1 MGRAGSM
8 TRLPFW
14 KTKTLD
20 QMTRKEWESL
30 CDGCAKCCIVKFED
44 EETGALAY
52 TNLHCKLLD
61 GSTCQC
67 SDYRNRKKYV
77 PDCVKLTPESVAAVD
92 WLPDSCAYRLVQDG
106 KDLPDWHH
114 LVCGDRNRIHEEGHS
129 VRGRTISEEDISEED
144 QEDYI
149 IDWEGSPP

>member
-1 MGRAGSM
+1 M
-8 TRLPFW
+8 TRPPFW

-67 SDYRNRKKYV
+67 SDYKNRKKYV
-77 PDCVKLTPESVAAVD
+77 PDCVQLTPAAVESVD

-114 LVCGDRNRIHEEGHS
+114 LVCGDRERIHAEGHS
-129 VRGRTISEEDISEED
+129 VRGRTVSEDTVPEDD
-144 QEDYI
+144 QENYI
-149 IDWEGSPP
+149 VDWEGNPP

>member
-1 MGRAGSM
+1 M

-14 KTKTLD
+14 KTKTLEE
-20 QMTRKEWESL
+20 MTRKEWESL
-30 CDGCAKCCIVKFED
+30 CDGCAKCCLVKFED

-52 TNLHCKLLD
+52 TNLHCRLLD

-67 SDYRNRKKYV
+67 SDYKSRKKYV
-77 PDCVKLTPESVAAVD
+77 PDCVKLTPASVASVD

-129 VRGRTISEEDISEED
+129 VRGRTISEEGISEED

>member
-1 MGRAGSM
+1 M

-20 QMTRKEWESL
+20 EMTRKEWESL
-30 CDGCAKCCIVKFED
+30 CDGCAKCCLVKFED

-61 GSTCQC
+61 GNTCQC
-67 SDYRNRKKYV
+67 SDYKNRKKYV
-77 PDCVKLTPESVAAVD
+77 PDCVKLTPASVAAVD

-129 VRGRTISEEDISEED
+129 VRGRTISEEGISEED

>member
-1 MGRAGSM
+1 M

-52 TNLHCKLLD
+52 TNLRCRLLD
-61 GSTCQC
+61 GNTCQC
-67 SDYRNRKKYV
+67 SDYKNRKKYV

-92 WLPDSCAYRLVQDG
+92 WLPDSCAYRLVKDG

-129 VRGRTISEEDISEED
+129 VRGRTISEEGISEED

-149 IDWEGSPP
+149 VDWEGNPP

>member
-1 MGRAGSM
+1 MS
-8 TRLPFW
+8 RLPFW
-14 KTKTLD
+14 KAKTLD
-20 QMTRKEWESL
+20 QMTRREWESL

-61 GSTCQC
+61 GRTCQC

-77 PDCVKLTPESVAAVD
+77 PDCVKLTPESVATVD

-114 LVCGDRNRIHEEGHS
+114 LVCGDRERIHEEGHS
-129 VRGRTISEEDISEED
+129 VRGRTISEEGISEED

>member
-1 MGRAGSM
+1 M

-20 QMTRKEWESL
+20 EMTRKEWESL

-52 TNLHCKLLD
+52 TNLHCRLLD

-67 SDYRNRKKYV
+67 SDYKNRKKYV
-77 PDCVKLTPESVAAVD
+77 PDCVKLTPASVASVD

-129 VRGRTISEEDISEED
+129 VRGRTISEEGISEED

>member
-1 MGRAGSM
+1 M

-14 KTKTLD
+14 KRKSLEE
-20 QMTRKEWESL
+20 MTRKEWESL
-30 CDGCAKCCIVKFED
+30 CDGCAKCCLVKFED

-77 PDCVKLTPESVAAVD
+77 PDCVQLTPELLATVD
-92 WLPDSCAYRLVQDG
+92 WLPDTCAYRLVQDG

-114 LVCGDRNRIHEEGHS
+114 LVCGDRERIHAEGHS
-129 VRGRTISEEDISEED
+129 VRGKTVSEATVDEED
-144 QEDYI
+144 QEDWV
-149 IDWEGSPP
+149 IDWDGTTP

>member
-1 MGRAGSM
+1 M

-14 KTKTLD
+14 KTKTLEE
-20 QMTRKEWESL
+20 MTRKEWESL

-52 TNLHCKLLD
+52 TNLHCKLLN

-106 KDLPDWHH
+106 RDLPDWHH

-129 VRGRTISEEDISEED
+129 VRGRTISEEGITEED

>member
-1 MGRAGSM
+1 MS
-8 TRLPFW
+8 RLPFW
-14 KTKTLD
+14 KTKTLEE
-20 QMTRKEWESL
+20 MTRKEWESL

-52 TNLHCKLLD
+52 TNLHCRLLD
-61 GSTCQC
+61 GNTCQC
-67 SDYRNRKKYV
+67 SDYKNRKKYV

-129 VRGRTISEEDISEED
+129 VRGRTISEEGISEED

-149 IDWEGSPP
+149 VDWEGNPP

>member
-1 MGRAGSM
+1 MS
-8 TRLPFW
+8 RLPFW
-14 KTKTLD
+14 KTKKLD

-77 PDCVKLTPESVAAVD
+77 PDCVKLTPESVASVD

-114 LVCGDRNRIHEEGHS
+114 LVCGDRERIHEEGHS
-129 VRGRTISEEDISEED
+129 VRGRTISEEGISEED
-144 QEDYI
+144 QEGYI